1 MEKEGHM
8 ECKKSP
14 SGHRYYVNKNH
25 SKITL
30 IRPKAEPTMEEIVAE
45 FNFLSEHGIVNKS
58 DLEKWEERKTFKGR
72 LKRLGQFFRK
82 NWRNLPR
89 LLLKTLRY
97 VMMTPIMIVLFVLNI
112 VKSIFGI
119 FISWIIFKGILSIVC
134 VSVIAIHSELTNTY
148 VGYNSFSDIPFIHWL
163 FPNSVI
169 TYWWEWAMLII
180 FTLMTAYTL
189 TFTPRRIELES
200 Y

>member
-1 MEKEGHM
+1 MRKDVKKE
-8 ECKKSP
+8 ERISP
-14 SGHRYYVNKNH
+14 SGYHYFVRNKFVKKPVMAVQSFEKQP
-25 SKITL
+25 SK
-30 IRPKAEPTMEEIVAE
+30 
-45 FNFLSEHGIVNKS
+45 
-58 DLEKWEERKTFKGR
+58 ER
-72 LKRLGQFFRK
+72 LNNLGQFFLK
-82 NWRNLPR
+82 GFKNLPR
-89 LLLKTLRY
+89 TLFKTLRY

-134 VSVIAIHSELTNTY
+134 VAVIAIHSELTNTY
-148 VGYNSFSDIPFIHWL
+148 VGYNSFSDITFIHWL

>member
-97 VMMTPIMIVLFVLNI
+97 AMMTPIMLLLFVFNLI
-112 VKSIFGI
+112 RSAFFIMIGWFVFKAISGFVVYIFQGL
-119 FISWIIFKGILSIVC
+119 ILSEWLHPTPTPNFD
-134 VSVIAIHSELTNTY
+134 SMMS
-148 VGYNSFSDIPFIHWL
+148 GYMM
-163 FPNSVI
+163 PNGVPIS
-169 TYWWEWAMLII
+169 YGWEWTII
-180 FTLMTAYTL
+180 VILTLLSAYGL
-189 TFTPRRIELES
+189 TFKPEEI
-200 Y
+200 